1 MRMKKEVEKMGKN
14 REDIVCKDDRFKLT
28 TYHRQPQHKAM
39 LFNHIHGMISF
50 LFCSFIS
57 SFMLWHTIIYRIPF
71 VILSSSSLFAFIP
84 RFFIRL
90 VSVGRCLRTFSL
102 FLYYIHSEGCDL
114 WFVKNFESTYSLF
127 WLVYSMAFAIFIW
140 LATDDDDAAVVV
152 ALLCRADLTLYPFF
166 FRHFVSRAFIFV
178 CHTFDMP
185 WFGCLLYTRQCVIL
199 AAFYV
204 YSTINVY

>member
-14 REDIVCKDDRFKLT
+14 REDIVCKDDHFKLT

-39 LFNHIHGMISF
+39 LFNHTHGMISF

-102 FLYYIHSEGCDL
+102 FYITFILRDVTCDSWKISNQL
-114 WFVKNFESTYSLF
+114 ILSSDSFIPWLLLSLF
-127 WLVYSMAFAIFIW
+127 GWLLMMMMLLLSLFFAAPISHYILFSSVISWVEHLFLFAILSICHGSHACF
-140 LATDDDDAAVVV
+140 T
-152 ALLCRADLTLYPFF
+152 
-166 FRHFVSRAFIFV
+166 HVSV
-178 CHTFDMP
+178 
-185 WFGCLLYTRQCVIL
+185 
-199 AAFYV
+199 
-204 YSTINVY
+204 

>member
-84 RFFIRL
+84 RFLSGSYQSVVAWEPFPFFYITFI
-90 VSVGRCLRTFSL
+90 LRDVTCDSWKISNQLILSSDSFIPWLLLSL
-102 FLYYIHSEGCDL
+102 FGWLL
-114 WFVKNFESTYSLF
+114 MMMMLLLSLF
-127 WLVYSMAFAIFIW
+127 FAAPISHYILFSSVISWVEHLFLFAILSI
-140 LATDDDDAAVVV
+140 
-152 ALLCRADLTLYPFF
+152 
-166 FRHFVSRAFIFV
+166 
-178 CHTFDMP
+178 CH
-185 WFGCLLYTRQCVIL
+185 GL
-199 AAFYV
+199 AACFTHASV
-204 YSTINVY
+204 